1 MHLLGNTTFALD
13 GCKLPSNA
21 SKEHSGTFKDL
32 IQKKHKLEQ
41 KIQTIIE
48 AHTTEDTKEKKD
60 TSSGNSKALPEAKQ
74 KAIKKMEHKIQKIEK
89 FLASNKPR
97 LGKRNKESQS
107 NMTDNESSKMKTGHG
122 VIQGYNG
129 QAMVD
134 EKHQVIVAEPSFW

>member
-74 KAIKKMEHKIQKIEK
+74 KAIKKMEQKIQKIEK